1 MAARRNAAGRIRK
14 GPVPRLGA
22 FALLLLALAVIAI
35 VLIVVLVLVWLAPG
49 PAPIGPG
56 GPSTTPPSKERPD
69 AQPADCPD
77 VLTVVVP
84 GTWESSADDDP
95 YAPSANPNSLMLR
108 VSRAL
113 SNDFDSSRSEIYT
126 VPYTAQFRN
135 PTNLADRQADY
146 NVSRTQ
152 GYKRAAGKIISTN
165 ERCPLTSY
173 VIMGFS
179 QGAVI
184 AGDLASNIGNGR
196 GVLEDGDQDLV
207 LGVGLIADGRR
218 QPGEQND
225 IEPSPNGVGA
235 EIALGGMGNLVPGI
249 SMTGPRTGG
258 FGDLRDRVQ
267 SICAPGDLICDSPTI
282 VNPLAA
288 VSKLANAASNPV
300 HAMYATTRY
309 WENDGQTATQW
320 MYDWSK
326 DLIEDAPQPKHN

>member
-1 MAARRNAAGRIRK
+1 MGK
-14 GPVPRLGA
+14 
-22 FALLLLALAVIAI
+22 FALFLLALAVIAI
-35 VLIVVLVLVWLAPG
+35 VLIVLLVLVWLKPG
-49 PAPIGPG
+49 PLPPIGPQP
-56 GPSTTPPSKERPD
+56 PSTPSKERPE

-77 VLTVVVP
+77 VLTVVIP
-84 GTWESSADDDP
+84 GTWESSAADDP
-95 YAPSANPNSLMLR
+95 YSPTANPNSLMLR

-113 SNDFDSSRSEIYT
+113 SQQYDSSRTEIYT

-152 GYKRAAGKIISTN
+152 GYKRAAGKIINTN
-165 ERCPLTSY
+165 KRCPLTGY

-196 GVLEDGDQDLV
+196 GVLADGDQDLV

-218 QPGEQND
+218 QPGKQND
-225 IEPSPNGVGA
+225 VAPSPDGVGA
-235 EIALGGMGNLVPGI
+235 EIALGGMGNIVPGI
-249 SMTGPRTGG
+249 TMTGPRDGG
-258 FGDLRDRVQ
+258 FGDLEDRVQ
-267 SICAPGDLICDSPTI
+267 SICAPGDLICDSPTV

-288 VSKLANAASNPV
+288 VSKLANAASNPI

-309 WENDGQTATQW
+309 WENDGRTATQW
-320 MYDWSK
+320 MYTWSK
-326 DLIEDAPQPKHN
+326 DLIDDAPRPKHN

>member
-1 MAARRNAAGRIRK
+1 MAARRSAADRTRK
-14 GPVPRLGA
+14 GPVRRIGR
-22 FALLLLALAVIAI
+22 FTLLLLALAVIAI

-49 PAPIGPG
+49 PPPIGPG
-56 GPSTTPPSKERPD
+56 GPSTTPPPKERPD
-69 AQPADCPD
+69 AQSADCPD
-77 VLTVVVP
+77 VLTVVIP
-84 GTWESSADDDP
+84 GTWESSARDDP
-95 YAPSANPNSLMLR
+95 YSPSANPNSLMLR

-135 PTNLADRQADY
+135 PTNLGDRQTDY

-165 ERCPLTSY
+165 ESCPLTRY

-225 IEPSPNGVGA
+225 VAPSPDGVGA

-249 SMTGPRTGG
+249 TMTGPRDGG

-282 VNPLAA
+282 TNPLVA

-326 DLIEDAPQPKHN
+326 DLIDGAPRPAHN